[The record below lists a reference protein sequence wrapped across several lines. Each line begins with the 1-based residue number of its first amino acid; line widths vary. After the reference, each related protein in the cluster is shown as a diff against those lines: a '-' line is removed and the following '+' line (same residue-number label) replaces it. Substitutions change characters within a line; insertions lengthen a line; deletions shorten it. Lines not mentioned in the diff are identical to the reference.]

1 MGDDVRGSSVRQKHI
16 VDAVSLFAKLH
27 FLMKPRQFTPLL
39 ELPAPTLTM
48 THAQFGEGSFGT
60 VMVAAL
66 GGTEVAAKHFR
77 RQDAA
82 AARQEARALLVC
94 SHQNVVLNYG
104 IHEFQDLPFPKPVSL
119 TVSAL

>member
-1 MGDDVRGSSVRQKHI
+1 MWEMTLGVKRSQKHTL
-16 VDAVSLFAKLH
+16 DAVILFAKLR
-27 FLMKPRQFTPLL
+27 FLMKPRQCTPLL

-66 GGTEVAAKHFR
+66 GGTEVAAKHCR

-82 AARQEARALLVC
+82 VPCWRVRTRMWYLTTASMSFKTCR
-94 SHQNVVLNYG
+94 S
-104 IHEFQDLPFPKPVSL
+104 PKPVSESL